1 MISIVTL
8 TAFSHIT
15 LNPSIGGFSG
25 GYFHTTIRV
34 PHGAP
39 GLHTTKL
46 EIDVPHGILVAKPE
60 VPEDWTASIEDR
72 TLPENEQ
79 YISHGNLKTNAPHKI
94 VLRANSHSDGV
105 HDDHLLNI
113 DMQLKIGC
121 VFQDAESNTV
131 WDDEYTLWWP
141 IVQTCENDNGETTLL
156 KWDGTQKDKNK
167 VSPAWSALPDGV
179 LPSPYLHIEPGQRCT
194 AEYEGSDRQGG
205 LLWFGT
211 YISPVF
217 ADDSGGAYRTL
228 DYIILVLS
236 IAGLGLGVMTVTFC
250 VVALCFRL
258 RDKRRFTQHFLGVEY
273 TSSNYPNNSYTNNL

>member
-1 MISIVTL
+1 MLPITSIL
-8 TAFSHIT
+8 AYSHIT
-15 LNPSIGGFSG
+15 LNPSIGGYSG
-25 GYFHTTIRV
+25 GYFHTTLRV

-72 TLPENEQ
+72 TLAENEQ
-79 YISHGNLKTNAPHKI
+79 YISHGNLKTIGPHKI

-131 WDDEYTLWWP
+131 WNEEYTLWWP
-141 IVQTCENDNGETTLL
+141 IVQTCEDDNGDTTLRT
-156 KWDGTQKDKNK
+156 WDGTQKDKNG

-179 LPSPYLHIEPGQRCT
+179 LPAPYLQFESGQRCT
-194 AEYEGSDRQGG
+194 SEHEGSERQGG
-205 LLWFGT
+205 MLWFGA
-211 YISPVF
+211 YVVPDF
-217 ADDSGGAYRTL
+217 AGGGSEDYRIL
-228 DYIILVLS
+228 DYVTLILS
-236 IAGLGLGVMTVTFC
+236 IAGLGVGVLTATLWC
-250 VVALCFRL
+250 LALCFRL
-258 RDKRRFTQHFLGVEY
+258 RDTKRFTQHFLGVEY
-273 TSSNYPNNSYTNNL
+273 ASNNNAI